1 VSAPEEP
8 SRIKSPN
15 DLVAA
20 VPYLLGFHPHRC
32 VVCVGVS
39 TPAISV
45 VTHQRLPETEG
56 EQPDWDATATII
68 SQQSGN
74 AFVIGYGPA
83 VQIDAAVDE
92 CAVAIAATGTDVT
105 AAVRVDGGRIY
116 CLGESCQCP
125 PEGWPYNPDTS
136 TVPAEATLRGIAPL
150 PDRAALAA
158 LLDPV
163 TGDDHDRMQ
172 AATEAAL
179 HRFTTAIHESSPART
194 GGSVAA
200 WLAAGPLSTLAAD
213 GITALH
219 DAFAAAARGE
229 TLADDQV
236 AWLTVVLLIPEV
248 FDHAWR
254 ACDGSDPHRALW
266 IDVTRRATGRAAAP
280 PACLLAITAYL
291 AGNGA
296 LADIALDRVRDADPS
311 LPLAQHVDRALQAGI
326 PPHLLRHVLTSLI

>member
-1 VSAPEEP
+1 
-8 SRIKSPN
+8 
-15 DLVAA
+15 
-20 VPYLLGFHPHRC
+20 

-45 VTHQRLPETEG
+45 ITHQGLPETG

-68 SQQSGN
+68 SQQSSN

-83 VQIDAAVDE
+83 AQIDAAVDD
-92 CAVAIAATGTDVT
+92 CAVAIAQAGTEVT
-105 AAVRVDGGRIY
+105 AAVRVDNGRIY
-116 CLGESCQCP
+116 CLGEQCHCP
-125 PEGWPYNPDTS
+125 PEGWPYNPNTS
-136 TVPAEATLRGIAPL
+136 TLPAEATLRGIAPL
-150 PDRAALAA
+150 PNREALTA

-163 TGDDHDRMQ
+163 TGDEHDRMQ
-172 AATEAAL
+172 AAIEAAL
-179 HRFTTAIHESSPART
+179 HRFTTAVRESSPART

-200 WLAAGPLSTLAAD
+200 WLASGPLSTLAAD

-219 DAFAAAARGE
+219 DALAAAGRGE
-229 TLADDQV
+229 TLADDAV

-296 LADIALDRVRDADPS
+296 LADIALDRVREADPS
-311 LPLAQHVDRALQAGI
+311 VPLAHAIDRALQAGV
-326 PPHLLRHVLTSLI
+326 PPHLLRQLLNDLI

>member
-1 VSAPEEP
+1 VSTPEEP

-45 VTHQRLPETEG
+45 VTHQLRPKTGDEE
-56 EQPDWDATATII
+56 PDWDATAAII
-68 SQQSGN
+68 SQQSSN

-83 VQIDAAVDE
+83 EQIDAAVDE
-92 CAVAIAATGTDVT
+92 CAVAIAATGIEVT
-105 AAVRVDGGRIY
+105 AAVRVDDGRIY
-116 CLGESCQCP
+116 CLGEQCQCP

-136 TVPAEATLRGIAPL
+136 TLPAEATLRGIAPL
-150 PDRAALAA
+150 PSRAALTA

-163 TGDDHDRMQ
+163 TGDEHDRMQ
-172 AATEAAL
+172 AAIDVAL
-179 HRFTTAIHESSPART
+179 HRFVTAIRESRPARA
-194 GGSVAA
+194 GGSVAG
-200 WLAAGPLSTLAAD
+200 WLAAGLSSLAAD
-213 GITALH
+213 GITAL
-219 DAFAAAARGE
+219 DEALAAAGRGE
-229 TLADDQV
+229 TLADDSV

-254 ACDGSDPHRALW
+254 TCDGSDPHRTLW

-291 AGNGA
+291 GGNGA
-296 LADIALDRVRDADPS
+296 LADIALDRVREADPS
-311 LPLAQHVDRALQAGI
+311 VPLAHAIDRALQAGI
-326 PPHLLRHVLTSLI
+326 PPHLLRQVLNKLT